1 MSEQELNDKIQLK
14 VLLET
19 YSLDEIQSIFQGVD
33 QKIFSLLEIA
43 EEDFLKLSSDF
54 KGYHN
59 HTKEI
64 NSKTKDLFQLIKSD
78 ESSDFIFDLDELW
91 GAFGRELNVIDY
103 HYDLLIE
110 FIGKIADK
118 IRLVFFPLK
127 NYGQNLTSF
136 KFLLANLNFS
146 SYCESEDCE
155 VFKTLSNNLSQQA
168 DQTRGNVDKLIKQL
182 NTLRK
187 TIKLSKQELH
197 KGKREDLIELKN
209 LFKEN
214 TPYITGAKKSYQEAL
229 KLIPDIETKFDK
241 SSEHIGKIVTNLQYH
256 DIIRQKM
263 EHIQETHSELLS
275 ELLQFKEVEE
285 DEVTLHNQAK
295 CFIRVRDIA
304 GLQAAQLIQS
314 NREYQNAI
322 EIITNSF
329 LEVGDTLTELV
340 DASAHIA
347 DLHGSRLASDDNTTL
362 KRINSIRKIHHLF
375 SRVYENYQHTA
386 TQMNDLMDVMGE
398 YFNSLKM
405 GNAALDKEFSKIA
418 NLLDDKYTD
427 FSNDSKPYLQ
437 LKQLFYEM
445 DGTIKKLS
453 NVMFGLS
460 DMEEEIIRY
469 QDIEANNKLFDEL
482 VEKINANSEVVE
494 KQRADIFK
502 HIHWN
507 KRVSGTVIENIK
519 QSVGQI
525 KYYKYFDSVIDNL
538 IKELNSV
545 NYNLKTQEHRD
556 SQEHNLEHLK
566 KYYTMETEHQ
576 IHNHILSGNEA
587 DDLEIEINDD
597 DTDIEF
603 F

>member
-1 MSEQELNDKIQLK
+1 MSEKELNDKIQLK

-19 YSLDEIQSIFQGVD
+19 YSLDEIQSIFQAVD
-33 QKIFSLLEIA
+33 HKILSLLEIA
-43 EEDFLKLSSDF
+43 EEDFLKLSNDF

-64 NSKTKDLFQLIKSD
+64 NSKTKELFQLIKS
-78 ESSDFIFDLDELW
+78 EEAASFIIDLDELW
-91 GAFGRELNVIDY
+91 ATFGRELNVIDY
-103 HYDLLIE
+103 HFDLLIE

-146 SYCESEDCE
+146 SYCENEDCE
-155 VFKTLSNNLSQQA
+155 LFKRLSNSLSQQA
-168 DQTRGNVDKLIKQL
+168 DHTRVNVDKLIKQL

-197 KGKREDLIELKN
+197 KTKREDLIELKN
-209 LFKEN
+209 LYKEN
-214 TPYITGAKKSYQEAL
+214 TPYITGAKKSYQEAV
-229 KLIPDIETKFDK
+229 KLIPGIESKFDK
-241 SSEHIGKIVTNLQYH
+241 SSEHIGKIITNLQYH

-263 EHIQETHSELLS
+263 EHIQETHAELLA

-329 LEVGDTLTELV
+329 LEVGDTLTDLV
-340 DASAHIA
+340 DSSAHIA
-347 DLHGSRLASDDNTTL
+347 ELHGSHLTSDDNTTL

-375 SRVYENYQHTA
+375 SRVYENYQQTA
-386 TQMNDLMDVMGE
+386 SQMNDLMDVMGE
-398 YFNSLKM
+398 YFNSLKI
-405 GNAALDKEFSKIA
+405 GNAALDKEFTKVS
-418 NLLDDKYTD
+418 NLLDEKYTE
-427 FSNDSKPYLQ
+427 FSSDSKPYLQ
-437 LKQLFYEM
+437 LKQLFKEM
-445 DGTIKKLS
+445 DGTITKLS
-453 NVMFGLS
+453 SVMFGLS
-460 DMEEEIIRY
+460 DMEEEIIHY
-469 QDIEANNKLFDEL
+469 QDIEENNKVFDQL
-482 VEKINANSEVVE
+482 VEKINANSDIVE
-494 KQRADIFK
+494 NQRAEIFK
-502 HIHWN
+502 HMHWN
-507 KRVSGTVIENIK
+507 KRVAGNVIENIR

-556 SQEHNLEHLK
+556 SQDNNLEHLK

-576 IHNHILSGNEA
+576 IHDHILSGNEA

-597 DTDIEF
+597 ETDIEF

>member
-19 YSLDEIQSIFQGVD
+19 YSLEEIQAIFQGVD
-33 QKIFSLLEIA
+33 KKILSLLEIA
-43 EEDFLKLSSDF
+43 EEDFLKLSNDF

-59 HTKEI
+59 HTKEV
-64 NSKTKDLFQLIKSD
+64 NAKTKTLFQLIKSQ
-78 ESSDFIFDLDELW
+78 EAGSFILDLDELW
-91 GAFGRELNVIDY
+91 STYGRELNVIDY

-146 SYCESEDCE
+146 SYCESDDCE
-155 VFKTLSNNLSQQA
+155 LFKELSNSLSHRA
-168 DQTRGNVDKLIKQL
+168 DQTRENVDKLIHQL

-197 KGKREDLIELKN
+197 KSKREDLIELKN
-209 LFKEN
+209 LYKEN
-214 TPYITGAKKSYQEAL
+214 TPYIAGAKRSYQEAL

-241 SSEHIGKIVTNLQYH
+241 SSEHIGKIITNLQYH

-263 EHIQETHSELLS
+263 EHIQETHGDLIGELW
-275 ELLQFKEVEE
+275 QFKEVEE

-322 EIITNSF
+322 EIITTSF

-340 DASAHIA
+340 DASSHIA
-347 DLHGSRLASDDNTTL
+347 ELHGSRLSSDDTTTL

-375 SRVYENYQHTA
+375 SLVYGNYQNTA
-386 TQMNDLMDVMGE
+386 SHMNDLMDTMSE
-398 YFNSLKM
+398 YFNSLKR
-405 GNAALDKEFSKIA
+405 GNAALDKEFSKISGMLENKYASFA
-418 NLLDDKYTD
+418 NE
-427 FSNDSKPYLQ
+427 SKPYLQ
-437 LKQLFYEM
+437 LKQLFSEM
-445 DGTIKKLS
+445 DNTIKKLS
-453 NVMFGLS
+453 NVMLGLN

-469 QDIEANNKLFDEL
+469 QEIEANTQLFDEL
-482 VEKINANSEVVE
+482 VGKINANSDIVE

-502 HIHWN
+502 YIHAN
-507 KRVSGTVIENIK
+507 KRVAANVIENIR

-525 KYYKYFDSVIDNL
+525 KYYKYFDNVIDNL

-545 NYNLKTQEHRD
+545 NYNLKTQEHRN
-556 SQEHNLEHLK
+556 SQDDNLEHLK

-587 DDLEIEINDD
+587 DEWEIEINDED
-597 DTDIEF
+597 SDIEF